1 MSIFNMYFETELML
15 LNFSALRYICEG
27 DRGCGRPKFIN
38 LKNGEYMMQHLRK
51 EANVDFP
58 ALAPL

>member
-38 LKNGEYMMQHLRK
+38 LKNGEYD
-51 EANVDFP
+51 A
-58 ALAPL
+58 APPKGGQC